1 MQELNAGPIAWIDIE
16 TTGLDRDQDLILEV
30 AAVITDAELNEV
42 AHFSEVVHQ
51 DRALAVSMMD
61 KAVLQMHTRSG
72 LIADLAVT
80 SSASSIVEIE
90 QRLLEFVAEH
100 RALDAPVAGS
110 NVSFDR
116 GFLELWMP
124 TLNDQAL
131 HYRSI
136 DVSTVKEL
144 ARRWAPHVLETAPP
158 KDMKHRA
165 LADIRESIAELRHY
179 RAAGLLTPTT
189 NDTAALAA
197 GEGMTR

>member
-1 MQELNAGPIAWIDIE
+1 MQEPNAGPIAWIDIE

-30 AAVITDAELNEV
+30 AVVITDAELNELGY
-42 AHFSEVVHQ
+42 FSEVVHQ

-72 LIADLAVT
+72 LLADLAVS

-100 RALDAPVAGS
+100 RALGAPVAGS
-110 NVSFDR
+110 NIGFDR
-116 GFLELWMP
+116 GFLELGMP

-144 ARRWAPHVLETAPP
+144 ARRWAPHEYETAPR
-158 KDMKHRA
+158 KRNTHRA
-165 LADIRESIAELRHY
+165 LPDIRESIAELRHY
-179 RAAGLLTPTT
+179 RDAGLLTPTT
-189 NDTAALAA
+189 EGTAAW
-197 GEGMTR
+197 ETK